1 MAVPEKKRP
10 QRKPAP
16 RRMKKSSL
24 KKKLPMLTIAGLLA
38 VFVVWRT
45 ASVLLSSPEPP
56 RPVLENVGDSGREIR
71 KNEEKKP
78 DMEPS
83 RKAKAA
89 EKPVKKEEPPA
100 KPVPET
106 EKKPEPAV
114 SSQPVPQKP
123 VPVTAARGQG
133 KAAGRVS
140 IVIDDVGSNMELLKE
155 ALRVLPGS
163 VTFAVIPFQPYSR
176 ESAELLHA
184 EGFGVILHS
193 PMQAEDPA
201 KCRDCISVGMT
212 RRQVA
217 GTLDLQ
223 FASVPHAEGLN
234 NHTGSRATKDPV
246 LMSYV
251 MDELRRRKLFFLD
264 SRTTPLTE
272 AFAVSKKSGV
282 RSAERKV
289 FLDDE
294 SIESGI
300 LLKMDELA
308 LAGMNEKKAV
318 GIGHLRPATIKVLS
332 KRIPYWQGREI
343 EFIPL
348 REAVE

>member
-56 RPVLENVGDSGREIR
+56 RPVLENVVDSGREIR

-114 SSQPVPQKP
+114 SSQPVPQTP
-123 VPVTAARGQG
+123 VPVSATA
-133 KAAGRVS
+133 
-140 IVIDDVGSNMELLKE
+140 M
-155 ALRVLPGS
+155 
-163 VTFAVIPFQPYSR
+163 
-176 ESAELLHA
+176 
-184 EGFGVILHS
+184 
-193 PMQAEDPA
+193 
-201 KCRDCISVGMT
+201 
-212 RRQVA
+212 
-217 GTLDLQ
+217 
-223 FASVPHAEGLN
+223 AS
-234 NHTGSRATKDPV
+234 
-246 LMSYV
+246 
-251 MDELRRRKLFFLD
+251 
-264 SRTTPLTE
+264 
-272 AFAVSKKSGV
+272 
-282 RSAERKV
+282 
-289 FLDDE
+289 
-294 SIESGI
+294 
-300 LLKMDELA
+300 
-308 LAGMNEKKAV
+308 
-318 GIGHLRPATIKVLS
+318 
-332 KRIPYWQGREI
+332 
-343 EFIPL
+343 
-348 REAVE
+348 

>member
-1 MAVPEKKRP
+1 M
-10 QRKPAP
+10 
-16 RRMKKSSL
+16 
-24 KKKLPMLTIAGLLA
+24 LPMLVIAGLLV
-38 VFVVWRT
+38 VFVGWRA
-45 ASVLLSSPEPP
+45 ASVLLGPVSSPPARQKAVPEGKEP
-56 RPVLENVGDSGREIR
+56 R
-71 KNEEKKP
+71 KSEEKTRGG
-78 DMEPS
+78 EPH
-83 RKAKAA
+83 RKEKSA
-89 EKPVKKEEPPA
+89 EKPCKKEEPRA
-100 KPVPET
+100 KPVPEP

-114 SSQPVPQKP
+114 PPRPVPQKP
-123 VPVTAARGQG
+123 APVPAVRVQG
-133 KAAGRVS
+133 EVAGRVS
-140 IVIDDVGSNMELLKE
+140 IVIDDVGSNLELLKE
-155 ALRVLPGS
+155 ALRVLPVS

-176 ESAELLHA
+176 ESAELIHA
-184 EGFGVILHS
+184 GGFGLILHS
-193 PMQAEDPA
+193 PMQAEDPN
-201 KCRDCISVGMT
+201 KCRECISVGMT
-212 RRQVA
+212 RRQVS

-234 NHTGSRATKDPV
+234 NHTGSRATKDAV

-251 MDELRRRKLFFLD
+251 MEELRKRDLFFLD